1 MFSEDSE
8 WKIIFDMIF
17 AQKPPALKRADF
29 CAALKSG
36 KLLRFPGAFSPLVS
50 MLIERQGFEGV
61 YISGAVLANDL
72 GLPDIGLTTLTE
84 VSQRGRVIA
93 RATELPAIIDADTG
107 FGEPMN
113 AARTVQELEELDL
126 SGCHFE
132 DQQNPKRCGHLDGK
146 ALVPAADMVKKIRA
160 AVTGRRDANFV
171 IIARTDARA
180 SEGLD
185 AAIARAKSYV
195 DAGAD
200 MIFPEA
206 LADEGEFER
215 FRKAIKVPL
224 LANMTEFGK
233 SKLLTTKQ
241 LTELGFNI
249 VIYPV
254 TTLRLAMK
262 AVEDGLA
269 TVKKEGTQESLLVKM
284 QTRAEL
290 YELVRYKDYEQFDK
304 DVFNFEL

>member
-1 MFSEDSE
+1 MLFSKKSST
-8 WKIIFDMIF
+8 
-17 AQKPPALKRADF
+17 QKRADF
-29 CAALKSG
+29 RAALKSG

-72 GLPDIGLTTLTE
+72 GLPDVGLTTLSE
-84 VSQRGRVIA
+84 VSQRGRAIA

-107 FGEPMN
+107 FGEPMS
-113 AARTVQELEELDL
+113 AARTVQELEDL
-126 SGCHFE
+126 GLCGCHFE

-146 ALVPAADMVKKIRA
+146 SLVTAAEMVKKIRA
-160 AVTGRRDANFV
+160 AATARRDANFV
-171 IIARTDARA
+171 IIARTDARSA
-180 SEGLD
+180 EGLD
-185 AAIARAKSYV
+185 GAINRSKAYV

-200 MIFPEA
+200 MIFAEA
-206 LADEGEFER
+206 MADESEFEK
-215 FRKAIKVPL
+215 FKKAVPVPL

-233 SKLLTTKQ
+233 SKLLTTEQ
-241 LTELGFNI
+241 LKNVGVNV

-269 TVKKEGTQESLLVKM
+269 ILKKEGTQESLVKEM
-284 QTRAEL
+284 QTRAQL
-290 YELVRYKDYEQFDK
+290 YELLRYQDYEQFDK
-304 DVFNFEL
+304 DVFNFKL